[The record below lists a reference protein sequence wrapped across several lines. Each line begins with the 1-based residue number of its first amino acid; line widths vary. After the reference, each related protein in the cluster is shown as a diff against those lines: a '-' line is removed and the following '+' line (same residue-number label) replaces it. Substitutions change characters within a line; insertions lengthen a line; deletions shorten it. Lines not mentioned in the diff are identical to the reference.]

1 MGFFG
6 TYLYAGEQWTEHD
19 PEQPVDLPDP
29 WLMVN
34 IHDSDFTIVAYHPE
48 YEGTGVAYLGYTP
61 RMYFESENEH
71 PRTDT
76 AREATALTTWW
87 TNHAP
92 TTDPTIPETK
102 RAELLPYLA
111 EDLDTFDLE
120 DEDEDDDEDLPDS
133 EIYVEAKTADFLTSL
148 GLPLPPAL
156 AQLLA

>member
-1 MGFFG
+1 VGFFG

-76 AREATALTTWW
+76 EREATALTTWS
-87 TNHAP
+87 TNHTP
-92 TTDPTIPETK
+92 TDAN

-120 DEDEDDDEDLPDS
+120 DEDEEDDEDLPDS
-133 EIYVEAKTADFLTSL
+133 EIYVEVKTADFLTSL

-156 AQLLA
+156 AQLLT